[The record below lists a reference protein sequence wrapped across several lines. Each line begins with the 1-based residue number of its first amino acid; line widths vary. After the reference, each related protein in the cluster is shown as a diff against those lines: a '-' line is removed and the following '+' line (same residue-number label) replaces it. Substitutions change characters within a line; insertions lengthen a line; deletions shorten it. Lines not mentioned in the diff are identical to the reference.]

1 MLKMT
6 KTKRLSYVTM
16 LSALS
21 IVINLFESWFIPPV
35 QFGIRFGLANIISL
49 ITIELFGIKELLIVN
64 IMRILIGSLL
74 RGIIFGSPFWISFG
88 GILLSTIIIIIL
100 HKLKTSLLFTSI
112 MSAIFH
118 SLGQVLIVSFIY
130 HQSNVMMILPILL
143 ISSVLT
149 GCLTGFI
156 AKECLKRLKR

>member
-1 MLKMT
+1 
-6 KTKRLSYVTM
+6 M

-64 IMRILIGSLL
+64 TMRILIGSLL

-143 ISSVLT
+143 ISSILT

>member
-1 MLKMT
+1 
-6 KTKRLSYVTM
+6 M

-21 IVINLFESWFIPPV
+21 IVINLFESWFIPPI
-35 QFGIRFGLANIISL
+35 QFGIRFGLANIIAL
-49 ITIELFGIKELLIVN
+49 LTIEIFGVKELFMVN
-64 IMRILIGSLL
+64 TMRIIIGSLL

-88 GILLSTIIIIIL
+88 GVALSTIAIIIFS
-100 HKLKTSLLFTSI
+100 KLKTSLYFVSI

-118 SLGQVLIVSFIY
+118 SLGQVIVVSFIY

-143 ISSVLT
+143 ISSILT

-156 AKECLKRLKR
+156 AKECLKRLRK

>member
-1 MLKMT
+1 MSKMT

-100 HKLKTSLLFTSI
+100 HKLKTSLSFTSI

-130 HQSNVMMILPILL
+130 RQSNVMMILPILL
-143 ISSVLT
+143 ISSILT

>member
-1 MLKMT
+1 
-6 KTKRLSYVTM
+6 M

-130 HQSNVMMILPILL
+130 RQSNVMMILPILL
-143 ISSVLT
+143 ISSILT

>member
-143 ISSVLT
+143 ISSILT
-149 GCLTGFI
+149 GCLTGFV

>member
-100 HKLKTSLLFTSI
+100 HKLKTSLSFTSI
-112 MSAIFH
+112 
-118 SLGQVLIVSFIY
+118 
-130 HQSNVMMILPILL
+130 ILPSYLL
-143 ISSVLT
+143 AALST
-149 GCLTGFI
+149 
-156 AKECLKRLKR
+156 

>member
-143 ISSVLT
+143 ISSILT

>member
-49 ITIELFGIKELLIVN
+49 ITIELFGIEELLIVN

-130 HQSNVMMILPILL
+130 RQSNVMMILPILL
-143 ISSVLT
+143 ISSILT

>member
-1 MLKMT
+1 
-6 KTKRLSYVTM
+6 M

-143 ISSVLT
+143 ISSILT

>member
-100 HKLKTSLLFTSI
+100 HKLKTSLLFTST

>member
-64 IMRILIGSLL
+64 A
-74 RGIIFGSPFWISFG
+74 
-88 GILLSTIIIIIL
+88 TIQ
-100 HKLKTSLLFTSI
+100 KTN
-112 MSAIFH
+112 AN
-118 SLGQVLIVSFIY
+118 IVDNTTTETNID
-130 HQSNVMMILPILL
+130 
-143 ISSVLT
+143 
-149 GCLTGFI
+149 
-156 AKECLKRLKR
+156 K

>member
-100 HKLKTSLLFTSI
+100 HKLKTSLSFTSI

-130 HQSNVMMILPILL
+130 RQSNVMMILPILL
-143 ISSVLT
+143 ISSILT

>member
-130 HQSNVMMILPILL
+130 RQSNVMMILPILL
-143 ISSVLT
+143 ISSILT

>member
-64 IMRILIGSLL
+64 IMRIMIGSLL

-143 ISSVLT
+143 ISSILT